1 MSATKTDNMSTKNN
15 AWQEIKD
22 LWSQFTLRGPAMG
35 RWTKPEIVCGD
46 EPTKEAIVAIF
57 DAVNQAVGVA
67 YDCLQRCEQI
77 ATNNSATPF
86 GRASIGFAIAV
97 REASGAR
104 VAVEAV
110 VSARQQLLEAWQRL
124 TNITN

>member
-1 MSATKTDNMSTKNN
+1 MDTDNN
-15 AWQEIKD
+15 AWQEIKE
-22 LWSQFTLRGPAMG
+22 LWSQFVLQAPAG
-35 RWTKPEIVCGD
+35 ERWTKPEIACGD

-57 DAVNQAVGVA
+57 DAVDEAVGVA
-67 YDCLQRCEQI
+67 YDLWRRCEQI

-97 REASGAR
+97 REASEAH

-124 TNITN
+124 TKITN